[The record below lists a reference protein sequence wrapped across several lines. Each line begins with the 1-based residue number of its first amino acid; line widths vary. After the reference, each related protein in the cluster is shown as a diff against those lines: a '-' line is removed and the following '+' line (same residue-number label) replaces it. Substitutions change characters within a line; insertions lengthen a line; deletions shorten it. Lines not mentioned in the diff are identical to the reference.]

1 MIMQYM
7 AKSVHLCIWGVFHA
21 RLPTRCSFFAFVGCS
36 VFWAVFSAVLFS
48 VFSGVCGPCPTF
60 VDFMLTHLPQ
70 CDPISTL
77 RLSGLL
83 LFLFF
88 FVCVFV
94 ASFSFGHFQCQHAFL
109 GDNEVNWSWTLF
121 FFCLISLGSACF
133 AFSVEQNKKYVY
145 ENENLH
151 KIICKCH

>member
-1 MIMQYM
+1 MQYM

-121 FFCLISLGSACF
+121 FFLPNFFGQRVFCIFGRTKQKICLRKREF
-133 AFSVEQNKKYVY
+133 TQN
-145 ENENLH
+145 H
-151 KIICKCH
+151 M